1 MDGRGTIQLMRYRM
15 YYQNGEQVS
24 CEQLPPLIQK
34 GSPIKY
40 VRIIFRK
47 TNISNPLIRTH
58 TCAYQGIRNVSFS
71 ENFAYILNPEDHGW
85 MLDNDNDKLDI
96 RWVGCNAAPD
106 EIILQVLF
114 SPQNSF

>member
-1 MDGRGTIQLMRYRM
+1 MD
-15 YYQNGEQVS
+15 S
-24 CEQLPPLIQK
+24 
-34 GSPIKY
+34 
-40 VRIIFRK
+40 
-47 TNISNPLIRTH
+47 
-58 TCAYQGIRNVSFS
+58 
-71 ENFAYILNPEDHGW
+71 PEDHGW

>member
-1 MDGRGTIQLMRYRM
+1 ML
-15 YYQNGEQVS
+15 V
-24 CEQLPPLIQK
+24 
-34 GSPIKY
+34 
-40 VRIIFRK
+40 FRK
-47 TNISNPLIRTH
+47 ILRT
-58 TCAYQGIRNVSFS
+58 YLMDS
-71 ENFAYILNPEDHGW
+71 PEDHGW